1 MKSTSIHSIRIN
13 NHLEIHL
20 MKITQLSTMVPVV
33 NVSIQGQMGAL
44 LEQGLHLLRNQ
55 SGMAGAHLGTLA
67 PVGCAAMVVKWHV
80 HILLKSFT
88 GHIALWQGHP
98 SFMFILSHYIRGRV
112 SQPEE

>member
-1 MKSTSIHSIRIN
+1 
-13 NHLEIHL
+13 
-20 MKITQLSTMVPVV
+20 MKIAQLLTMVV
-33 NVSIQGQMGAL
+33 NVSVQGQMGTL

-55 SGMAGAHLGTLA
+55 SRTAGTHLGTLA
-67 PVGCAAMVVKWHV
+67 PAGCAAMVVKWHV

-112 SQPEE
+112 SQPEG